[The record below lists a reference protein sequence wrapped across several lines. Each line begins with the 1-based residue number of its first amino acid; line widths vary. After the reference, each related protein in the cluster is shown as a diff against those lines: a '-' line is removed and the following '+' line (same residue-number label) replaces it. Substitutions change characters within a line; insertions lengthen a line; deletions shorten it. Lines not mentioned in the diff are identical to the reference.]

1 MQASRRQHPH
11 SLPYSAPRLS
21 PPRADR
27 AARRAQ
33 LHRRYDLRP
42 PQLRFSLSE
51 PAVGA
56 SPPGP
61 PPASAPGTP
70 HGWVGPEG
78 ADAWFEFLHGP
89 GGPGRVRGASEVS
102 LAGSEADARE
112 ADARSVRSAAAG
124 WGAWWDGGAAVRAR
138 RAPLVILSAWRA
150 GVAAPASCRVTL
162 SVAGAPGGRQQA

>member
-1 MQASRRQHPH
+1 VQASRRQHPH

-27 AARRAQ
+27 AARRGA
-33 LHRRYDLRP
+33 LRAGVVVGAP
-42 PQLRFSLSE
+42 PL
-51 PAVGA
+51 GA

-138 RAPLVILSAWRA
+138 RAPLVALSA
-150 GVAAPASCRVTL
+150 
-162 SVAGAPGGRQQA
+162 